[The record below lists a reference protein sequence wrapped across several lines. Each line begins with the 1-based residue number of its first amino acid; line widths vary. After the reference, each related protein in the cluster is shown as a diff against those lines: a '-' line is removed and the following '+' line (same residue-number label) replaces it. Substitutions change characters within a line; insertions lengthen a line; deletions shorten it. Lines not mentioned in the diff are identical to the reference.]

1 MFGTFSHKA
10 CGCPRGMCSC
20 KEERKLTTEERINQ
34 ITRNIDR
41 EIEELYNLSPSCA
54 KEQENLVLKR
64 KIKDLN
70 DELSEFKKKSKPT
83 VSLKEYNSTIKELNN
98 DINLLYKIVEKV
110 LTKKQLRVWHECDLK
125 EFLKVVKQIKE

>member
-10 CGCPRGMCSC
+10 CGCLRGMCSC

-41 EIEELYNLSPSCA
+41 EIEELYNLSPSYA

-64 KIKDLN
+64 KIKDLS
-70 DELSEFKKKSKPT
+70 DELNEFKKKKKPT
-83 VSLKEYNSTIKELNN
+83 VSLKEHNSQIKEMYSE
-98 DINLLYKIVEKV
+98 ILLLTKIIEKV
-110 LTKKQLRVWHECDLK
+110 LTKKQLKLWRETELK
-125 EFLKVVKQIKE
+125 EFSKLVNKIKE